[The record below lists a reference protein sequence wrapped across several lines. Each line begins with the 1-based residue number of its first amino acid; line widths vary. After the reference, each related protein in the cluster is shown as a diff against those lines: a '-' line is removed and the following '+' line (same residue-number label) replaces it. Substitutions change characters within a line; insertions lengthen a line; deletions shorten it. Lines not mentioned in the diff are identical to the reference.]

1 MSKDLNKLIM
11 LRTLG
16 GGYCSIPE
24 EKLQEFLDKG
34 YKQIDP
40 EPKKKEKKT
49 TLTSTE
55 TEKLI
60 GQTLA

>member
-1 MSKDLNKLIM
+1 MSKEPKLIM

-16 GGYCSIPE
+16 GGYCNIPE
-24 EKLQEFLDKG
+24 EKLQEFLDRG

-40 EPKKKEKKT
+40 EPKKKEQ

-55 TEKLI
+55 TAKLTKK
-60 GQTLA
+60 TLA

>member
-1 MSKDLNKLIM
+1 M